1 MEIES
6 DDMELSEPIVVQS
19 SISNIKYMED
29 PIEHEPMYHM
39 GTYSS
44 SGIKRK
50 GDHNLE
56 DETLSKKQCEFKYI
70 RYTKFVKII

>member
-29 PIEHEPMYHM
+29 PIEHELMYHM
-39 GTYSS
+39 ETYAS
-44 SGIKRK
+44 SGVKRK
-50 GDHNLE
+50 SDHNL
-56 DETLSKKQCEFKYI
+56 DNETPSKKQCEYKYI
-70 RYTKFVKII
+70 SYT

>member
-6 DDMELSEPIVVQS
+6 DDMELSEPIIVQS
-19 SISNIKYMED
+19 PLSNIKYMED

-39 GTYSS
+39 ETYSS

-56 DETLSKKQCEFKYI
+56 DETPSKKQCEFKYI